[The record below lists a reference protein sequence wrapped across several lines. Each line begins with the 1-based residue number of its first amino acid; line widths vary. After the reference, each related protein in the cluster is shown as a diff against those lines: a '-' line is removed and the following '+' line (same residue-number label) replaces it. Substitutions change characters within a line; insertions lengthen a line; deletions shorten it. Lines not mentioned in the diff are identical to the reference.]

1 MEWDFTPD
9 DVLKGKA
16 EYSLGRFRDDLRNE
30 VRAQLGAAGEEHVT
44 ALFHLI
50 YDTCY
55 WLATEGSLDD
65 LPGFYGGTS
74 TDLTLL
80 RVIERQ
86 NQDNI
91 EMLKAIIKRRYVGAV
106 DAGLTQ
112 AEALSLLMEE

>member
-1 MEWDFTPD
+1 MDWDFTAG
-9 DVLKGKA
+9 DVVKGKA
-16 EYSLGRFRDDLRNE
+16 AYSLGQFRDDLRNE
-30 VRAQLGAAGEEHVT
+30 VRAQLGEAGTEHAT

-55 WLATEGSLDD
+55 WLATEGSLDE
-65 LPGFYGGTS
+65 LPGFYGGTP

-86 NQDNI
+86 NRDNI
-91 EMLKAIIKRRYVGAV
+91 EMLRAIIKRRYVGAV

-112 AEALSLLMEE
+112 AEALSLLREE